1 MYWKDIDWFVSW
13 AMEELDTDGQRFIPL
28 ISDYGFKVTFGNE
41 TNTLFLRRALQAL
54 IKSPVPIIKV
64 IFDKNTVEG
73 YTTDSRSGVYD
84 IACTD
89 EQGNHFIVEMQ
100 LGDYPQFL
108 QRMKFYAAFKFNTLV
123 RKGKYSFK
131 NLSTIYCVVIL
142 NKTILPNISDYHNI
156 STLRNEKG
164 EQTDS
169 QLSFVTVE
177 LDKFHK
183 KPSQINT
190 DLDKLVYTMKT
201 LHKVKSKQQFPE
213 FWNEEWL
220 KLAIQEVDRS
230 AMSAEKRLAFEML
243 IARNAAVVYDEKKK
257 IEEARV
263 ETKTAT
269 VRNLLSIGTLTIEQ
283 IAQSIGEPTEFVL
296 TIQKELLK
304 K

>member
-1 MYWKDIDWFVSW
+1 
-13 AMEELDTDGQRFIPL
+13 MEEFDTVGQRFISL

-54 IKSPVPIIKV
+54 IKSPVPIIDV
-64 IFDKNTVEG
+64 VFDKNTVEG

-84 IACTD
+84 VSCTD
-89 EQGNHFIVEMQ
+89 DQGNHFIVEMQ
-100 LGDYPQFL
+100 LGNYPHFL

-123 RKGKYSFK
+123 RKGEYSFE
-131 NLSTIYCVVIL
+131 NLPNVYCVGIV
-142 NKTILPNISDYHNI
+142 NKTILVHIDDYHNI

-169 QLSFVTVE
+169 QLSFVTIE

-183 KPSQINT
+183 KPNQIKT
-190 DLDKLVYTMKT
+190 DLDKLIYTMKT
-201 LHKVKSKQQFPE
+201 LHKVKSERQFPE
-213 FWNEEWL
+213 FWDEEWL
-220 KLAIQEVDRS
+220 KTAIREVDRS

-243 IARNAAVVYDEKKK
+243 IARNASVVYGEKKK
-257 IEEARV
+257 IEEARA

-269 VRNLLSIGTLTIEQ
+269 VKNLLSIGTLTIEQ
-283 IAQSIGEPTEFVL
+283 IAQSVGEPAEFVL